1 MPGCSGAEALA
12 LLHKRKLDI
21 PFIFVSGTLSEEM
34 AVAAMRA
41 GAHDYIVKD
50 RSRRLVPA
58 VERELRDAVARR
70 ELARDRDERDTAERR
85 VRTSLAPAPDALVPP
100 RAVLRHT
107 LLQRTVSHR
116 FPYCGKAMP

>member
-50 RSRRLVPA
+50 RLRRLVPA

-70 ELARDRDERDTAERR
+70 EQARDRADRKSTRLN
-85 VRTSLAPAPDALVPP
+85 S
-100 RAVLRHT
+100 
-107 LLQRTVSHR
+107 SHLCASR
-116 FPYCGKAMP
+116 MPSSA